1 MIEREAVQKSSDSA
15 GRNRLVSRVVLVAGV
30 IVALLAG
37 LLIFE
42 NKQTLPSSE
51 GEAVLEAPLKPP
63 RLGVSVSASS
73 AAALPE
79 ALQHEISAAPDSVE
93 PALPESS
100 APVLASPAVPLV
112 PEGSV
117 DVAAGKSPSA
127 SPPDVSRGVQPRT
140 GRALVTE
147 SPRAPAPT
155 PLSSVGGGVSG
166 ALQTPP
172 ELGRFVL
179 QLGVFSNPDNAQ
191 ELKGKLK
198 QAGIPAQLETRVQ
211 VGPFANRE
219 EALRAQD
226 KLRQLGLGNG
236 MLVTTGKRP

>member
-1 MIEREAVQKSSDSA
+1 MIERESVQKSSDSA

-42 NKQTLPSSE
+42 NKQTQPSSE
-51 GEAVLEAPLKPP
+51 GEAVLGAPPKPP

-73 AAALPE
+73 TAALPE
-79 ALQHEISAAPDSVE
+79 ALQHEISVAPDQVE
-93 PALPESS
+93 PAQPESS
-100 APVLASPAVPLV
+100 APASPAAPLV

-117 DVAAGKSPSA
+117 DVAAGKSPPA
-127 SPPDVSRGVQPRT
+127 SPPDVSREVQPRT
-140 GRALVTE
+140 GRALVVE
-147 SPRAPAPT
+147 SSRAPAPK
-155 PLSSVGGGVSG
+155 PSSSVGGGASG
-166 ALQTPP
+166 ASQTPQEP
-172 ELGRFVL
+172 GRYVL